1 MMRAL
6 DWMFGLAGRGG
17 ILAASALVVYAVVQL
32 FFGTEEPTHSR
43 AGKVLMLLNDNW
55 KATLLVVLPL
65 LYLPLRTF
73 FDSVTE
79 ITIGGNKFRREKFP
93 PDGSDD

>member
-1 MMRAL
+1 MQLL
-6 DWMFGLAGRGG
+6 DWMFGMAGRAG
-17 ILAASALVVYAVVQL
+17 ILAASGLVVYAVVQL
-32 FFGTEEPTHSR
+32 FFGPEEPTQSR

-73 FDSVTE
+73 LNSVTE
-79 ITIGGNKFRREKFP
+79 ITIGGNKFRRDKYP
-93 PDGSDD
+93 PDE